1 MTAPRRRIVVTGRQG
16 QVVSALR
23 DRAAVNADLD
33 IIPLGRPGLDL
44 SDVRSIAPSLAAAR
58 PDVIVS
64 AAAYTSIEQAE
75 ADEGLAT
82 LVNQTSAGLLGQVAA
97 ALGVPI
103 IHLST
108 ACVFDGAT
116 SGAYAETDPVGPFSV
131 YGRSK
136 LGGERAIADA
146 TADHVILRTAWVF
159 SPFGTNFLKTMLR
172 IAEGRDCVN
181 VIADEFG
188 TPTSAFDIADAIVTV
203 ARNLMASDDPGLRG
217 TFHMSGSGRT
227 SWAGFAEEIF
237 RASRARGG
245 PFAAVNPIPSHT
257 YSSAVERPA
266 NAELDCRKLKAVH
279 GIAMP
284 DWRPATQRVIERLFD
299 TMIEATP
306 MKERH
311 S

>member
-1 MTAPRRRIVVTGRQG
+1 MTQPRRRIVVTGRHG
-16 QVVSALR
+16 QVASALL

-33 IIPLGRPGLDL
+33 IIPLGRPELDL
-44 SDVRSIAPSLAAAR
+44 SDSGSIGPSVAAAR
-58 PDVIVS
+58 PEIIVS

-82 LVNQTSAGLLGQVAA
+82 LVNQTSAGVLGQVAA

-108 ACVFDGAT
+108 ACVFDGT
-116 SGAYAETDPVGPFSV
+116 RSGGYAETDTVAPLSV

-136 LGGERAIADA
+136 LGGERAIAYA
-146 TADHVILRTAWVF
+146 TADHAILRTAWVF
-159 SPFGTNFLKTMLR
+159 SPFGSNFLKTMLR

-188 TPTSAFDIADAIVTV
+188 TPTSAFDIADAILSV
-203 ARNLMASDDPGLRG
+203 ARNLLASDEPGLRG
-217 TFHMSGSGRT
+217 TFHMSGSGQT

-245 PFAAVNPIPSHT
+245 PFAAVNPIPSYT

-266 NAELDCRKLKAVH
+266 NAELDCRKLKAMH
-279 GIAMP
+279 GVAMP
-284 DWRPATQRVIERLFD
+284 GWRPATERVIERLFN
-299 TMIEATP
+299 TMQEATP